1 MKKQK
6 KFATQEA
13 EIAYLTRALKSQK
26 GISNQLRRNLSN
38 ATSLLCKKNGEVDVL
53 RMHLD
58 AAEKANIKLQNDVV
72 CYTKQISEL
81 EERIKVLEKQVATP
95 WYARI
100 RKFVCFK

>member
-26 GISNQLRRNLSN
+26 GISNQLRRNLNN
-38 ATSLLCKKNGEVDVL
+38 ATSLLCKKNGELDVL
-53 RMHLD
+53 RMRHD
-58 AAEKANIKLQNDVV
+58 AIEKANAKLHNDIA
-72 CYTKQISEL
+72 CYIKQISEL
-81 EERIKVLEKQVATP
+81 KERIKVLEKQVATP
-95 WYARI
+95 WYARL